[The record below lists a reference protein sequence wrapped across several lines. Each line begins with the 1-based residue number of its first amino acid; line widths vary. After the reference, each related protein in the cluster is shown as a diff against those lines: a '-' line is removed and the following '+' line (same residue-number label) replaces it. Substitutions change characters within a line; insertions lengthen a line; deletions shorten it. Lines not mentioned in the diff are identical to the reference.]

1 MWQNWKC
8 DIYPESLIFES
19 AVWQTIIMWSIWDCD
34 KIIENVTFFV
44 SKCHKSEK
52 CDITIKYDIPW
63 MWLYESVTL
72 LKKEPSFKIQTSM
85 EM

>member
-1 MWQNWKC
+1 MIYLGLWQ
-8 DIYPESLIFES
+8 IL
-19 AVWQTIIMWSIWDCD
+19 